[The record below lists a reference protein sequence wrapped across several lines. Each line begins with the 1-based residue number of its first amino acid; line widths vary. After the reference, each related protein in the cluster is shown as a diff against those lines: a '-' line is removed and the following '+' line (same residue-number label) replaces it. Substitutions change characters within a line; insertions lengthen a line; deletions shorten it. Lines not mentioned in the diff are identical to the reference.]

1 MSALLELI
9 KEAPPEDR
17 RKAAEMLKPY
27 LKEKAPSAPEW
38 IGVKEFRLFVPGHK
52 SSTWLRLYL
61 FPYVDWV
68 VNPNP
73 GRGGKT
79 LIDKVKA
86 LKWLDQHSKDINWH
100 KPLPKG

>member
-17 RKAAEMLKPY
+17 KKAAELLQPY
-27 LKEKAPSAPEW
+27 LNEKAPSVPEW
-38 IGVKEFRLFVPGHK
+38 IKVDDFREFIPGHK
-52 SSTWLRLYL
+52 SPTWLRLYL

-79 LIDKVKA
+79 LIDKAKA
-86 LKWLDQHSKDINWH
+86 LAWLDQHSKDVDWH
-100 KPLPKG
+100 KPLPKR